1 MDEHRANTHPR
12 HPAESS
18 NDTGKTLR
26 RLRSGAITECK
37 LVPWG
42 SNYTFAVALGDPDDE
57 DAEPLLAIYKPR
69 AGEAPLW
76 DFPSGTLYQREYASY
91 LLADALGWDFIPP
104 TVIRDGPH
112 GIGTVQL
119 YIEPEH
125 DSHYFN
131 FRDTHRDE
139 LRRMAV
145 FDLVTNN
152 ADRKA
157 GHCFRDHTRTR
168 IWGIDHGLTFNVQPK
183 LRTVIW
189 DFCGEEIPANLAAGL
204 ARVHDDPAIAE
215 ILVPHLDPLEIHA
228 LRARAARLI
237 DDGVFPQLSSR
248 RNIPYGW

>member
-1 MDEHRANTHPR
+1 MDEHRTDR
-12 HPAESS
+12 HPDPGSDPGEA
-18 NDTGKTLR
+18 LR
-26 RLRSGAITECK
+26 RLRSGTITECK

-42 SNYTFAVALGDPDDE
+42 SNYTFAVVLASPDDPDVE
-57 DAEPLLAIYKPR
+57 TVLGIYKPR

-119 YIEPEH
+119 YVEPEH
-125 DSHYFN
+125 DSHYFS
-131 FRDTHRDE
+131 FRETHQDE

-157 GHCFRDHTRTR
+157 GHCFRDRTRTR

-189 DFCGEEIPANLAAGL
+189 DFCGEEIPAELVAGL
-204 ARVHDDPAIAE
+204 TRIHDDLAIAE
-215 ILVPHLDPLEIHA
+215 LLAPHLDPLELHA

>member
-1 MDEHRANTHPR
+1 MDQHLSDDQQN
-12 HPAESS
+12 PAAQP
-18 NDTGKTLR
+18 DAVLH
-26 RLRSGAITECK
+26 RLRSGEITECK

-42 SNYTFAVALGDPDDE
+42 SNYTFAVVLSLPEDDEPALG
-57 DAEPLLAIYKPR
+57 IYKPR

-76 DFPSGTLYQREYASY
+76 DFPSGTLYQREYAAY

-119 YIEPEH
+119 YVEPEH
-125 DSHYFN
+125 DSHYFS
-131 FRDTHRDE
+131 FREAHQEE

-157 GHCFRDHTRTR
+157 GHCFRDRSQTRV
-168 IWGIDHGLTFNVQPK
+168 WGIDHGLTFNTQPK

-189 DFCGEEIPANLAAGL
+189 DFCGEEIPAHLVAGL
-204 ARVHDDPAIAE
+204 ARVRDDAAIAE
-215 ILVPHLDPLEIHA
+215 LLAPRLDPLELHA
-228 LRARAARLI
+228 LRARAARLLEA
-237 DDGVFPQLSSR
+237 GVFPELSSR

>member
-1 MDEHRANTHPR
+1 MTDPR
-12 HPAESS
+12 SCS
-18 NDTGKTLR
+18 TLN
-26 RLRSGAITECK
+26 RLRSGGIAECK

-42 SNYTFAVALGDPDDE
+42 SNYTFAVALTDPDDQ
-57 DAEPLLAIYKPR
+57 DAETLLAIYKPR

-76 DFPSGTLYQREYASY
+76 DFPSGTLYQREYAAY

-125 DSHYFN
+125 DSHYFS
-131 FRDTHRDE
+131 FRDSHQDE

-145 FDLVTNN
+145 FDLVANN

-157 GHCFRDHTRTR
+157 GHCFRDRAQTS
-168 IWGIDHGLTFNVQPK
+168 IWGIDHGLTFNIEQKV
-183 LRTVIW
+183 RTVIW
-189 DFCGEEIPANLAAGL
+189 DFCGEEIPEDLAAGL
-204 ARVHDDPAIAE
+204 RRVRDDATISALLAPQ
-215 ILVPHLDPLEIHA
+215 LDPLEIQA
-228 LRARAARLI
+228 LRARAARLLE
-237 DDGVFPQLSSR
+237 DGVFPELTSR